1 MNCRQT
7 SRCLLTLVLSATLP
21 GCTGRLGTGV
31 VRAPNHGR
39 EVAQLDDHTA
49 EPAMDGTV
57 IDHRFRV
64 EVESPPAS
72 LSVWIIDP
80 SGETLRTEGDDIRFD
95 DPPPQREVR
104 PPEATVLLLHGFHH
118 DKNHRAYLVWA
129 RFLAQHGYRA
139 VLVDLRGQG
148 GSSGAWLTFGPQEA
162 RDVRHVIDELDR
174 RRLLVGQLGVL
185 GASYGGATA
194 IHLAGLDPRV
204 ACVATVSAFST
215 MRGVIPAFS
224 RGLLGPLHGLVGVW
238 GYDRIVD
245 AAGSAG
251 GFDPDQ
257 SDARLAIVRTEA
269 PVLIMHSSND
279 RHVPPQNARDLAE
292 AGGVGV
298 KLLLFDGPGH
308 FGFGMKDA
316 NAVRGAML
324 EWFDEHLK

>member
-1 MNCRQT
+1 
-7 SRCLLTLVLSATLP
+7 
-21 GCTGRLGTGV
+21 
-31 VRAPNHGR
+31 
-39 EVAQLDDHTA
+39 
-49 EPAMDGTV
+49 MDGTV

-80 SGETLRTEGDDIRFD
+80 SGETLQTEGDDIRFD

-104 PPEATVLLLHGFHH
+104 PPEATVSAASRISSRQKTTGP
-118 DKNHRAYLVWA
+118 YLVWA

-162 RDVRHVIDELDR
+162 RDVQHVIDELDR
-174 RRLLVGQLGVL
+174 RELLVGRLGVL

-245 AAGSAG
+245 AAGKC
-251 GFDPDQ
+251 
-257 SDARLAIVRTEA
+257 R
-269 PVLIMHSSND
+269 
-279 RHVPPQNARDLAE
+279 
-292 AGGVGV
+292 GV
-298 KLLLFDGPGH
+298 
-308 FGFGMKDA
+308 
-316 NAVRGAML
+316 
-324 EWFDEHLK
+324 